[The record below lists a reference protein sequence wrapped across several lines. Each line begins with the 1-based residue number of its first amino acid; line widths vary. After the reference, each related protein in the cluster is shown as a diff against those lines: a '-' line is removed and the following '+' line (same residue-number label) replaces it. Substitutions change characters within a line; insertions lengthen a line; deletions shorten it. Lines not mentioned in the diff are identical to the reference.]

1 MRMLLFSLLAC
12 SPEQGSDVPA
22 STLAPVH
29 VEQRAAHDCT
39 STAPGLVE
47 THVQPWGNTPSGYGL
62 AVADFN
68 LDLQPGEL
76 VGIIGPNGA
85 GKTTVFNLITGVY
98 RASEG

>member
-1 MRMLLFSLLAC
+1 MLLFSLLAC

-68 LDLQPGEL
+68 LDGLLDIFVPNYTNSQL
-76 VGIIGPNGA
+76 LIGLNG
-85 GKTTVFNLITGVY
+85 GFVD
-98 RASEG
+98 RSEWL